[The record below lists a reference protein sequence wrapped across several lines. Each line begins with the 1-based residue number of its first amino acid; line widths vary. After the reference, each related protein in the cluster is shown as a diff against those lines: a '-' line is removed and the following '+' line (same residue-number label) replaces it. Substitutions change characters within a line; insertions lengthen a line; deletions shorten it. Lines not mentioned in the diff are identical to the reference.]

1 MNDNQES
8 MQNEFSLTDLFYILL
23 NNIRTIV
30 ISTIFFGLLAGV
42 YAYTIAQEEYV
53 SDVDVYI
60 TPVTEDVSSS
70 DYSTA
75 RYLIMTIGEY
85 MESNTV
91 IDTVI
96 ENLGLDLSRSAF
108 TDKLTVTASTDSFR
122 INVSY
127 QDPDP
132 ALTTAVVNELVSVS
146 IDMQENENSGE
157 QFLPDSIKLVGILA
171 TEDGSYA
178 SPNKILILI
187 IGLFLGGIIGVGV
200 AFIREMINNSFKTKE
215 QLEQAFDIQVL
226 GIIPE
231 FIIKEDF

>member
-1 MNDNQES
+1 MENTQES
-8 MQNEFSLTDLFYILL
+8 TQNEFSLTDLFYILI
-23 NNIRTIV
+23 NYIRTIV
-30 ISTIFFGLLAGV
+30 IATLFFGALAAV
-42 YAYTIAQEEYV
+42 YAFSIAQEEYV

-85 MESNTV
+85 MESNTIV
-91 IDTVI
+91 DTVI
-96 ENLGLDLSRSAF
+96 DNLELNLDRDDF
-108 TDKLTVTASTDSFR
+108 KDKLTVTASTDSFR

-127 QDPDP
+127 QDPD
-132 ALTTAVVNELVSVS
+132 AVLTTAVVNELVSVS

-178 SPNKILILI
+178 SPNKILIVI
-187 IGLFLGGIIGVGV
+187 IGLFVGGIIGVSV
-200 AFIREMINNSFKTKE
+200 AFVREMINNSFKTKE
-215 QLEQAFDIQVL
+215 QIEAAFDVQVL